1 MASDL
6 KGSTALVTG
15 SDRGIGKGIAL
26 ELARA
31 GCRVAINYH
40 IDPYLADGTVAELE
54 ALGAE
59 AFAVKGDVSVASS
72 VGRCSRR
79 SSSGLDG

>member
-1 MASDL
+1 MTPDL

-15 SDRGIGKGIAL
+15 SDRGIGKGIAF

-40 IDPYLADGTVAELE
+40 
-54 ALGAE
+54 
-59 AFAVKGDVSVASS
+59 S
-72 VGRCSRR
+72 
-79 SSSGLDG
+79 

>member
-1 MASDL
+1 MSIDL

-15 SDRGIGKGIAL
+15 SDRGIGKGIAF

-40 IDPYLADGTVAELE
+40 LDPALADATVAELQ
-54 ALGAE
+54 AIGAD
-59 AFAVKGDVSVASS
+59 AFAVQVDVPA
-72 VGRCSRR
+72 RPA
-79 SSSGLDG
+79 